1 MLSPIYDKTPTKD
14 TFLDIDNEIDDEKS
28 IATIDTAHQ
37 FLNFSRKVT
46 EASSMRKPV
55 DIQLGI
61 ACGKDLL
68 FNTSPHLF
76 QQRRQKP
83 SLSNT
88 MNKKP
93 VTLLH
98 SEQKNN
104 IITNSADQAA
114 SKKAVPSPS
123 VSLNK
128 KPSAKTLKTISQNKT
143 NSGSSKEAKHR
154 SLPLQSPNFFSSN
167 NSDNSGVNKATTNS
181 SVSSPLL
188 DRLVADVLSHIES
201 CPDRSAYSDDLDKLK
216 PKLQAYSVTRFPS
229 PLKSS

>member
-1 MLSPIYDKTPTKD
+1 MLSPIYNNTPSED
-14 TFLDIDNEIDDEKS
+14 TFLDIDNEVDDEKN

-68 FNTSPHLF
+68 FGASPHLL
-76 QQRRQKP
+76 QQRYQRP
-83 SLSNT
+83 SLST
-88 MNKKP
+88 SMNKKP
-93 VTLLH
+93 ITISHL
-98 SEQKNN
+98 EQKNN
-104 IITNSADQAA
+104 TITNSADPTI

-123 VSLNK
+123 ISLK
-128 KPSAKTLKTISQNKT
+128 RKPSAKTLKTTSQN
-143 NSGSSKEAKHR
+143 NASSKEAKHR

-167 NSDNSGVNKATTNS
+167 NNDNSGVNKPTTNN

-216 PKLQAYSVTRFPS
+216 PKLQAYSVTRLPS

>member
-1 MLSPIYDKTPTKD
+1 MLSPIYNNTPSED
-14 TFLDIDNEIDDEKS
+14 SFLDIDNEVDDEKN
-28 IATIDTAHQ
+28 IAAIDTAHQ

-68 FNTSPHLF
+68 FGASPRLL
-76 QQRRQKP
+76 QQRYQRP
-83 SLSNT
+83 SLST
-88 MNKKP
+88 SMNKKP
-93 VTLLH
+93 ITLSHL
-98 SEQKNN
+98 EQKNN
-104 IITNSADQAA
+104 AITNSVDPTI

-123 VSLNK
+123 ASLNR
-128 KPSAKTLKTISQNKT
+128 KPSAKALKSASQNNT
-143 NSGSSKEAKHR
+143 SKEAKHR
-154 SLPLQSPNFFSSN
+154 SLPLQSHNFFSSN
-167 NSDNSGVNKATTNS
+167 NSDNSGVNKPTTNN